1 MKVFRGMS
9 KDALDYAIGFCEKE
23 NDWGRG
29 GKQRIYFG
37 GKLIVYLDNSGKVE
51 DWQSHD

>member
-1 MKVFRGMS
+1 MKLFRGMS
-9 KDALDYAIGFCEKE
+9 KDALDYAIGFKESE

-37 GKLIVYLDNSGKVE
+37 GKLNVYLDNSGKVE
-51 DWQSHD
+51 DWQSLD